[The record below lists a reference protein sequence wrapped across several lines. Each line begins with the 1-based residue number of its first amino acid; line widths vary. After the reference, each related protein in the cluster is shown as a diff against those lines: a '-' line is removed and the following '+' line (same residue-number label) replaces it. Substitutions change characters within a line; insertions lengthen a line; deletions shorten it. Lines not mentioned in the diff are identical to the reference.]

1 MQKRDAVITFSQSEK
16 IKSGLIWASQA
27 VQMLAHF
34 KEPQKKG
41 AERIAKLLMALV
53 LNEVHLVRQMTGES
67 EWTDSEKDIDLAL
80 VMIDSGVAH
89 ESSYHLTRAL
99 SKVTNIG
106 QRAMDTLKNEGL
118 L

>member
-1 MQKRDAVITFSQSEK
+1 MRKKDAVITFSQSEK
-16 IKSGLIWASQA
+16 IKAGLIWASQA

-41 AERIAKLLMALV
+41 AERTAKLLMALV
-53 LNEVHLVRQMTGES
+53 LKEVHLVKQMTGEN

-80 VMIDSGVAH
+80 VMIDSGVPQ

-99 SKVTNIG
+99 TKVTTIG
-106 QRAMDTLKNEGL
+106 QRAMDMLKKEGL